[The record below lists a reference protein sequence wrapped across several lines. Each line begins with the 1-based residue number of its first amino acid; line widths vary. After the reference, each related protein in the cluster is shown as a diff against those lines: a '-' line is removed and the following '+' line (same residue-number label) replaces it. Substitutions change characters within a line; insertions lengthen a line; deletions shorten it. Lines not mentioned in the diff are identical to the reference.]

1 MSATTSEGTTSTRHS
16 DVLIVGAGHGGAHAA
31 IALRHLMFTGTITVV
46 GDDAALP
53 YERPPLSKDYL
64 SGERDFD
71 RMHFRPLQFWTEHA
85 VTLLKGQAVAVDAAR
100 NTVSLGDHRVLHY
113 GALIWAAGAG
123 ARRITCPGHDLQGI
137 HSLRSKV
144 DADAIRQSLPSVK
157 QVVIIGGG
165 YIGLESAASLRKLG
179 YAVTVVETQ
188 DRVLARVAAEPISR
202 FYESEHR
209 RHGVE
214 LMLGASIDRFEGKAG
229 KVQAVLLAGG
239 GRLPADL
246 VIVGIGITPN
256 VAPVMQAGA
265 TGQDGIDVD
274 EHCRSSLEN
283 IYAIGDCAMQVSP
296 FAEGQRVRI
305 ESVHNATEMA
315 RVVARA
321 ITGAEPVARTPPWF
335 WSNQYDLRL
344 QTVGLNRGYDK
355 VLIRGEPATHSFS
368 VIYLRKG
375 RVIALDCVNATRD
388 YTQGHALVQRGAEID
403 TAKAVDAGIALKN
416 AVPGIAN

>member
-1 MSATTSEGTTSTRHS
+1 MPEHLQPAPSTSHS

-31 IALRHLMFTGTITVV
+31 IALRHLKFPGTISVV

-71 RMHFRPLQFWTEHA
+71 RMLFRPQQFWSEHA
-85 VTLLKGQAVAVDAAR
+85 VALLNGQAVAVDATRQTLTLADR
-100 NTVSLGDHRVLHY
+100 RVLHY
-113 GALIWAAGAG
+113 SALIWAAGAG
-123 ARRITCPGHDLQGI
+123 ARRINCPGHDLQGI
-137 HSLRSKV
+137 HSLRSKA
-144 DADAIRQSLPSVK
+144 DADAIRQTLASVK

-179 YAVTVVETQ
+179 YTVTVVETQ

-202 FYESEHR
+202 FYEAEHR

-214 LMLGASIDRFEGKAG
+214 LMLGANIDRFEGKAG

-256 VAPVMQAGA
+256 VAPVTQAGA
-265 TGQDGIDVD
+265 AGQEGIDVD
-274 EHCRSSLEN
+274 GNCRSSLEN
-283 IYAIGDCAMQVSP
+283 IYAIGDCALQVSA

-315 RVVARA
+315 SVVARA
-321 ITGAEPVARTPPWF
+321 ITGAAPVARTPPWF

-344 QTVGLNRGYDK
+344 QIVGLNRGYDK
-355 VLIRGEPATHSFS
+355 VLIRGEPAAHSFS

-375 RVIALDCVNATRD
+375 RVIALDCINATRD
-388 YTQGHALVQRGAEID
+388 YTQGHVLVQHSVEID
-403 TAKAVDAGIALKN
+403 AAKAVDAGIALKN